1 MAGVYGANNYFG
13 GGNAMAGG
21 WGGPYSQTAIPA
33 QTSNTIMCVIIQ
45 SESEVNTYLVAA
57 GTTVM
62 LICFNTGR
70 FFLKGMDRNGIQMPI
85 RAFNFNELQQVM
97 KKDNA
102 QTVDVNAQQTTQQP
116 QTQTNTV
123 FATKDDVEKIEKQLA
138 AIASAMNQGGV
149 QQNVSG

>member
-1 MAGVYGANNYFG
+1 MAAGFFGANNYI
-13 GGNAMAGG
+13 GGNTGGG
-21 WGGPYSQTAIPA
+21 WGSPYGSPAIPA

-85 RAFNFNELQQVM
+85 RAFNFSELQQVV
-97 KKDNA
+97 KNDNNA
-102 QTVDVNAQQTTQQP
+102 QAIDVTAQPQQQTKVSPQP
-116 QTQTNTV
+116 V
-123 FATKDDVEKIEKQLA
+123 AATKDDIDRIEKQLA
-138 AIASAMNQGGV
+138 AITAAMGGGQNAAS
-149 QQNVSG
+149 

>member
-1 MAGVYGANNYFG
+1 MAAGFFGANNYFG
-13 GGNAMAGG
+13 NNAIGGG
-21 WGGPYSQTAIPA
+21 WNNPYGSPAIPA

-85 RAFNFNELQQVM
+85 RAFNFSELQQVV
-97 KKDNA
+97 KNDNNA
-102 QTVDVNAQQTTQQP
+102 QTIDVTAQPQQQTQASPQP
-116 QTQTNTV
+116 V
-123 FATKDDVEKIEKQLA
+123 AATKDDIDRIEKQLA
-138 AIASAMNQGGV
+138 AITAAMGGA
-149 QQNVSG
+149 NNATS

>member
-1 MAGVYGANNYFG
+1 MAGFYGANNYFG

-97 KKDNA
+97 KKENA
-102 QTVDVNAQQTTQQP
+102 QTVDVNAQQTQQP
-116 QTQTNTV
+116 QAQPNAE

-138 AIASAMNQGGV
+138 AITAAMVQGGV